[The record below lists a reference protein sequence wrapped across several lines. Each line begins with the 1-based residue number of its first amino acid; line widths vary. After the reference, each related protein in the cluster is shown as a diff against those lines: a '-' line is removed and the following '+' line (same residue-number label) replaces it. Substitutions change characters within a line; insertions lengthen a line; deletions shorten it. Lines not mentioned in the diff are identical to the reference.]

1 MMNPEMIL
9 LATLDGLS
17 YASLLFLV
25 ALGMT
30 LVFGVMH
37 ILNMAHGSVYA
48 FGGYAA
54 ASLGIWAISAGLPAG
69 WGIVALIIAA
79 IAIGAILG
87 GLMEVTLLRRIY
99 DKEPMLQLLIT
110 FAAFMI
116 FEDLQRMIWGTQPY
130 ALSQV
135 VDALGVANV
144 GEITYTR
151 YQLFVLPI
159 FAIVIFLALR
169 HFLRRSSMGRQIV
182 AVAHNREVSMTL
194 GINVRKICLVT
205 FVVGSIL
212 GALGG
217 ALALPTTSW
226 VPGIGAEMIV
236 LSFAV
241 VATAGL
247 GQIEGTLVSA
257 ILIGLARA
265 FSVYIFP
272 EVEVLVPYLIM
283 VLVLL
288 VRPQGLFSVAQA
300 RRV

>member
-1 MMNPEMIL
+1 MTSDL
-9 LATLDGLS
+9 VFLAILDGLS

-30 LVFGVMH
+30 LVFGVMR
-37 ILNMAHGSVYA
+37 IINMAHGSVYA

-54 ASLGIWAISAGLPAG
+54 ASLGTWAVAAGLPPA
-69 WGIVALIIAA
+69 WSLVSLVVAAVV
-79 IAIGAILG
+79 IGVVLG
-87 GLMEVTLLRRIY
+87 GVMETSLLRRIY

-110 FAAFMI
+110 FAAFMV
-116 FEDLQRMIWGTQPY
+116 FEDLQRMIWGAQPY
-130 ALSQV
+130 SLSSI
-135 VDALGVANV
+135 VDYLGVADV
-144 GEITYTR
+144 GGITYTR
-151 YQLFVLPI
+151 YQLFVLPSV
-159 FAIVIFLALR
+159 AIVIFLALR
-169 HFLRRSSMGRQIV
+169 YFLKYSRTGKQIV
-182 AVAHNREVSMTL
+182 AVAHHREVSMAL
-194 GINVRKICLVT
+194 GINVKKICLLT
-205 FVVGSIL
+205 FIVGSVL

-247 GQIEGTLVSA
+247 GQIEGALIAA
-257 ILIGLARA
+257 ILIGLARSFA
-265 FSVYIFP
+265 VYLLP
-272 EVEVLVPYLIM
+272 ELEVLMPYLIM

-288 VRPQGLFSVAQA
+288 FKPQGLFSVAQA

>member
-1 MMNPEMIL
+1 MNIDLFM
-9 LATLDGLS
+9 LAIMDGVS

-30 LVFGVMH
+30 LVFGVMR
-37 ILNMAHGSVYA
+37 ILNMAHGSLYA

-54 ASLGIWAISAGLPAG
+54 ASIGLWVAAAGVPPA
-69 WGIVALIIAA
+69 WSLAVLVLAA
-79 IAIGAILG
+79 ILVGTLLGAA
-87 GLMEVTLLRRIY
+87 MEVSLLRRIY
-99 DKEPMLQLLIT
+99 DKEPMLQLLVT

-116 FEDLQRMIWGTQPY
+116 FEDLQRMIFGVQPY
-130 ALSQV
+130 SYSAIVDYLGV
-135 VDALGVANV
+135 VDVIG
-144 GEITYTR
+144 ITYTR
-151 YQLFVLPI
+151 YQLFVLPGAAILI
-159 FAIVIFLALR
+159 FIALR
-169 HFLRRSSMGRQIV
+169 SFLKYSRMGKQIV
-182 AVAHNREVSMTL
+182 AVAHHREVSMAM
-194 GINVRKICLVT
+194 GINVKRICLFT

-226 VPGIGAEMIV
+226 VPGSGAEMIV

-247 GQIEGTLVSA
+247 GQIEGALIAA
-257 ILIGLARA
+257 ILIGLARSFA
-265 FSVYIFP
+265 VYLLP
-272 EVEVLVPYLIM
+272 EIEVLVPYLIM

-288 VRPQGLFSVAQA
+288 FKPEGLFSVAQA

>member
-1 MMNPEMIL
+1 MNIDIFM
-9 LATLDGLS
+9 LAIMDGLS

-30 LVFGVMH
+30 LVFGVMR
-37 ILNMAHGSVYA
+37 ILNMAHGSLYA

-54 ASLGIWAISAGLPAG
+54 ASIGLWVAAAGMPPAWSLAVLILAAVLVGTLLGA
-69 WGIVALIIAA
+69 
-79 IAIGAILG
+79 
-87 GLMEVTLLRRIY
+87 LMELSLMRRIY
-99 DKEPMLQLLIT
+99 DKEPMLQLLVT

-116 FEDLQRMIWGTQPY
+116 FEDLQRMIFGVQPY
-130 ALSQV
+130 SYSAIVDYLGV
-135 VDALGVANV
+135 VDVIG
-144 GEITYTR
+144 ITYTR
-151 YQLFVLPI
+151 YQLFVLPGAAIAI
-159 FAIVIFLALR
+159 FIALR
-169 HFLRRSSMGRQIV
+169 SFLKYSRMGKQIV
-182 AVAHNREVSMTL
+182 AVAHHREVSMAM
-194 GINVRKICLVT
+194 GINVKRICLFT

-226 VPGIGAEMIV
+226 VPGSGAEMIV

-247 GQIEGTLVSA
+247 GQIEGALIAA
-257 ILIGLARA
+257 ILIGLARSFA
-265 FSVYIFP
+265 VYLLP
-272 EVEVLVPYLIM
+272 EIEVLVPYLIM

-288 VRPQGLFSVAQA
+288 FKPEGLFSVAQA

>member
-1 MMNPEMIL
+1 MNLDILL
-9 LATLDGLS
+9 LATMDGLS

-30 LVFGVMH
+30 LVFGVMR

-54 ASLGIWAISAGLPAG
+54 ASIGLWSLSAGLPPA
-69 WGIVALIIAA
+69 WSLLVLLAA
-79 IAIGAILG
+79 AVLVGVVLGAV
-87 GLMEVTLLRRIY
+87 MEMTLLRRIY
-99 DKEPMLQLLIT
+99 DKEPMLQLLVT

-116 FEDLQRMIWGTQPY
+116 FEDLQRMIFGTQPY
-130 ALSQV
+130 AFSTIVDYLGV
-135 VDALGVANV
+135 VDVIG
-144 GEITYTR
+144 ITYTR
-151 YQLFVLPI
+151 YQLFVLPG
-159 FAIVIFLALR
+159 AALGAFLSLR
-169 HFLRRSSMGRQIV
+169 YFLKYSRMGKQIV
-182 AVAHNREVSMTL
+182 AVAHNREISMAM
-194 GINVRKICLVT
+194 GINVKRISLLT
-205 FVVGSIL
+205 FIGGSIL

-226 VPGIGAEMIV
+226 VPGNGAEMIV

-247 GQIEGTLVSA
+247 GQIEGALVA
-257 ILIGLARA
+257 AVLIGLARS
-265 FSVYIFP
+265 FSVYLLP
-272 EVEVLVPYLIM
+272 ELEVLVPYLIM

-288 VRPQGLFSVAQA
+288 FKPQGLFAVAQA